1 MKQMDRKIA
10 PEALSKEEFD
20 SVVISVDEISA
31 TPPNNIYKNEEQE
44 EQHGNKQWRQG
55 ALFLMSYVLSLLSWR
70 QMKDGEIKRVAHS
83 FKVGLALVLVSLLY
97 MLEAVHDKLGDNAMW
112 AVMTVVVVFEFTSGA
127 TISKGLNRG
136 AGTILGCGLGSLVA
150 LLSQEIGGTGKAVA
164 IGSSVFIF
172 VAAATYFRL
181 APKIKKKYDYG
192 ALIFILT
199 FSLVSV
205 SGVRGDQI
213 IILSR
218 DRLSSIMIGF
228 AICLF
233 ISIFVSPVWAGDE
246 LHNSL
251 SNKFDKLAE
260 SVEGCMEDYT
270 CLLEGKKGTQSI
282 RERIRSNCLSVLSS
296 KSSDEALAN
305 FATWEP
311 WHGRFGFYYPW
322 KKYLQ
327 IGDSLRELAAY
338 VLSLTGC
345 LQSINQPP
353 QEFLL
358 NGVKERCEST
368 CKLMGSTLREIGKN
382 IKNMTSHGQR
392 DIMLVKLEN
401 LRLELCSSTL
411 QSSIEMLVN
420 QSGAIEGGTSFTSSV
435 FLLGEIIGKVEVLI
449 KEIQDFEK
457 LANFPQK

>member
-1 MKQMDRKIA
+1 M
-10 PEALSKEEFD
+10 F
-20 SVVISVDEISA
+20 
-31 TPPNNIYKNEEQE
+31 
-44 EQHGNKQWRQG
+44 
-55 ALFLMSYVLSLLSWR
+55 
-70 QMKDGEIKRVAHS
+70 
-83 FKVGLALVLVSLLY
+83 
-97 MLEAVHDKLGDNAMW
+97 
-112 AVMTVVVVFEFTSGA
+112 SGA

-150 LLSQEIGGTGKAVA
+150 LLSQEISGTGKAVA

-172 VAAATYFRL
+172 GAAATYFRF

-192 ALIFILT
+192 VTIFILT

-213 IILSR
+213 IKLSR

-228 AICLF
+228 AVCLF
-233 ISIFVSPVWAGDE
+233 IALFVFPIWAGDE

-260 SVEGCMEDYT
+260 SVEGCLEDYT
-270 CLLEGKKGTQSI
+270 CLLEGSKKGTQRI
-282 RERIRSNCLSVLSS
+282 RDRTRSNCLSVLCS

-327 IGDSLRELAAY
+327 IGDSLRDLAAY
-338 VLSLTGC
+338 ILSLAGC

-353 QEFLL
+353 QELLL

-382 IKNMTSHGQR
+382 IKNMTSYRQR
-392 DIMLVKLEN
+392 ETTLVNLEN

-411 QSSIEMLVN
+411 ESSIQTLVN
-420 QSGAIEGGTSFTSSV
+420 QSGAIEGGASFTSSV
-435 FLLGEIIGKVEVLI
+435 FLLVEIIDKVEVLI
-449 KEIQDFEK
+449 KETEDFEK
-457 LANFPQK
+457 LADFPQK